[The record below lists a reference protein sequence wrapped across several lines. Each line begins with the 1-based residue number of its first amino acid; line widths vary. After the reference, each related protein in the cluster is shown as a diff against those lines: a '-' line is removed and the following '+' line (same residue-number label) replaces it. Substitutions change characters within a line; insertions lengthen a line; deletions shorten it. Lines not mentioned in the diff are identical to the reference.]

1 VEQKDQDVSCGA
13 AAVATLVRY
22 FYGPEVSEIKV
33 PIKIVMLRKISAV
46 FVSLCIVKPCWSDL
60 PLTIEDL
67 ITNKGRARLNLSGIY
82 SSSDRMGLVTVG
94 SIPIATQKINR
105 DLFISTV
112 ALRYGFTEKI
122 EVHGRGSFL
131 YSSVRSGDTVG
142 GKTKTAVTN
151 SARFGDSWLGINY
164 RLKEDDATPGIIV
177 STEAALWERFGTNV
191 VFLKSFTAGMTAY
204 KAIDPVVFSCDMG
217 YRFGLRRNTGDQDVR
232 PGSLL
237 WISPSVAFSANDR
250 VTLATGFRWTG
261 RGADHHYGKEQSS
274 FYRTRTDLQLGMGY
288 AFANDTILNVR
299 LTSTLSGGGSA
310 EIGASFL
317 YTF

>member
-1 VEQKDQDVSCGA
+1 
-13 AAVATLVRY
+13 
-22 FYGPEVSEIKV
+22 
-33 PIKIVMLRKISAV
+33 M
-46 FVSLCIVKPCWSDL
+46 
-60 PLTIEDL
+60 EDL
-67 ITNKGRARLNLSGIY
+67 ITNKGRARLNISGIY
-82 SSSDRMGLVTVG
+82 SSSDRIGLVTVG

-105 DLFISTV
+105 DLLISTLG
-112 ALRYGFTEKI
+112 LRYGLTEKI
-122 EVHGRGSFL
+122 ELHGRVSYL
-131 YSSVRSGDTVG
+131 NSHTRSGISG
-142 GKTKTAVTN
+142 TN
-151 SARFGDSWLGINY
+151 NRTEVDSDSNFRDSWVGVNY
-164 RLKEDDATPGIIV
+164 RLKNDEATPGIIL
-177 STEAALWERFGTNV
+177 SAEAALWERFGTNV
-191 VFLKSFTAGMTAY
+191 VFLKSFTVGMTAY
-204 KAIDPVVFSCDMG
+204 KAIDPVVLSCDMG
-217 YRFGLRRNTGDQDVR
+217 YRFGLRHNTGDHDVR

-288 AFANDTILNVR
+288 AFSESTILNVR